1 MQAQENELE
10 GLSDVDFE
18 DDDEDEDEDMEGTE
32 QPTKKRKA

>member
-18 DDDEDEDEDMEGTE
+18 DDDDDEDEEMEGTE